1 MYETS
6 NYQEI
11 LDKNAKKY
19 HQGATTYQD
28 ILDKNRQKFSPSAD
42 DIMQRNR
49 NRFNSSAEINGSFIN
64 QFLNDYNDYYGNYA
78 LGNKSRYY
86 RLDDRK
92 ASILDY
98 LDMNREDIGEDYY
111 NEVMRLMNQA
121 EGYGMVSQ
129 YAGDYNSFY
138 NDAAERL
145 NNLGWEEGYNAS
157 GLLDLS
163 GMNSRDAE
171 VRQWL
176 LDNKPWMDDS
186 YYNQLIQRL
195 DDLAGMGSALADG
208 YTGAQD
214 YYRQWDTQEAFDR
227 HQRLLGMDIAE
238 EEAWLQN
245 FAKDYEDL
253 QILEREYG
261 FLTDY
266 GGSDDARE
274 QNRSRYEEIL
284 RRYGVTSA
292 KELRQMDGVHQRRI
306 DLRDAREIQA
316 EAQLQEQIPK
326 WQEKYA
332 GKTYTQL
339 SGVLETMEDGEE
351 KQWLS
356 QYADSI
362 MTSRDMSVEIGKLNN
377 RIAKADRVLEGYR
390 DRMKDHDTGG
400 SSKDDA
406 EIRAR
411 ANEYLQRNGY
421 QNIEALEAEWEAL
434 NNRKWELDKRQK
446 YGGIE
451 ARADFDT
458 ESKAKDGPQGILYAY
473 INDLP
478 TTQPLSGG
486 KQIGTRESITRNAAE
501 AGGKNPYERYNY
513 MTDQERSTYNYI
525 HNTQGA
531 GAAQEYL
538 DYLSYTLNARRTK
551 AIRGAFQNMN
561 FGEGVAASAISVPA
575 NLLSGMG
582 TIDVAFQNLK
592 RDIRYRKTG
601 EYTGPI
607 DYNSDAMMATHLSG
621 GIRESVSK
629 SLADR
634 YGVIDI
640 DPDKA
645 PMFAKILNGKS
656 WGDVYQLGMSMLD
669 SIAIRKLVPI
679 IGRSGTVL
687 LGGAAASQ
695 GMLHALEQGATD
707 EQALKMGFFNGLW
720 ETLFESWSL
729 DKILS
734 LDTTSILKAFAKQG
748 FIEATEEAN
757 TGIANYLTDVIVMG
771 RSSEFQNK
779 VRQYTQMGYTEE
791 EAKKQAFWDAV
802 IQVGWDFAGGFI
814 SGGLMGGGQT
824 LQQNM
829 QYRRLPANI
838 RNQADRFQEE
848 GIGRNEAVFMASALD
863 LLAEEYGDQAEAF
876 RSNFR
881 TSQDVAEY
889 QREFHK
895 AYKMGVNNAN
905 RESLNQEG
913 AFRNLTEEQRT
924 AAYEAG
930 VAARE
935 AKNAKAVESK
945 AEEKTAQ
952 EGGYA
957 VSEDGNAVRTD
968 TGETVEIK
976 GFRRIGANPVLDT
989 KSGNTVNAADVS
1001 YASAGEAALY
1011 EIIGKSFQSV
1021 EGANTALEIYRNSGM
1036 TAEDFAAG
1044 VEQAFNEGR
1053 LGQIPLRQVMAMD
1066 LASQIPEAVIKAAYN
1081 AGEAQ
1086 GRRAARAEQREITGR
1101 NQRRGNPAREGK
1113 LHFDRKGRTFDEARE
1128 TSLSAMETLAK
1139 ALGIDIYVFAS
1150 YEKDG
1155 KRVYIDANGQ
1165 EVKAPNGFYDPS
1177 NSSIHIDLNA
1187 GNLGK
1192 GTMLFTV
1199 AHELTHFIRQWSKV
1213 KFRTMADILI
1223 RQYGEQ
1229 GTPVEDLIAGQI
1241 AKAAN
1246 NKRKIKPEE
1255 AFEEVVADSME
1266 AMLVKGDM
1274 AKFLEYVQRRDKNL
1288 GTKIRYWLRNLADKL
1303 RAAVKT
1309 YGDVNPETAEGRLVA
1324 QMGDFIQVLQ
1334 ASYTQALVDASENY
1348 RAAEGQKNTT
1358 REGGVKYS
1366 FAGYAED
1373 GRGIYISNF
1382 PANTPKPVKSARII
1396 DLIQQVWSKKPIP
1409 LMISNGETSRV
1420 IYAQYDPTVDNNQ
1433 NTPTDA
1439 SKIAGGNRHG
1449 NATEKRVT
1457 LNLADDYYRITQEAR
1472 YNYSKEETGK
1482 SLETHKDVKMWH
1494 YFLNDIYYSEQGD
1507 TELHPY
1513 TVTINV
1519 KEKAN
1524 GQYVY
1529 SYNAEKESS
1538 TQRTLHAAVNTR
1550 KGANGELFL
1559 DDIVTQPDEEVKTK
1573 STEKRSDRS
1582 RVEMTR
1588 EQEKF
1593 SMRGPVE
1600 YTKNLVA
1607 LHNLTDDKLA
1617 KALDLGG
1624 FPMPSIAITKADIPH
1639 TNFGDITLVFGR
1651 DTIDPKANR
1660 KNTVYSADAWTPTFP
1675 RTEYEEDQAVG
1686 SAVSKRLIDLGKK
1699 IDDHFQDDLRRVY
1712 MDIEGTLNRYDG
1724 EEGLIQ
1730 YAMDNYGLKAAYLEE
1745 QGTHIE
1751 KAVTQ
1756 VEAEKDYNLA
1766 SAERYRKIA
1775 DILGVKTGEEMGTY
1789 NLKEARD
1796 EHGDELEAILP
1807 GITKSAFRMA
1817 RIFGAVRAYLNDQG
1831 AGPVYKTVTDDSA
1844 TRKAVDDALD
1854 MAAYEAWVRKL
1865 FSGIVKD
1872 SGIYNNKPIFTPS
1885 GNRRSFKQTHLPV
1898 TLENIV
1904 KAMAAQNGGS
1914 TKNVSGFNGIKTL
1927 RAGTAERLKSIEAMH
1942 QREGRLQNLTPEQ
1955 LEAVNDALQSRLYDI
1970 IKAID
1975 DENRGKGSDNSLIRY
1990 DTIGE
1995 IITEISE
2002 GGKFNVSD
2010 IQQTFRGYGKEI
2022 SDDTALSLKQL
2033 LFDVAQMPVNIF
2045 EAKPERVVGLNEVKA
2060 AIVPQGTD
2068 QKIVD
2073 KLQQNGIPVRFY
2085 EAGNDTERLTLV
2097 NGMEEAKFSDRDPI
2111 AAVMAQE
2118 LERQNEQLIA
2128 DVENLKKLLAMQG
2141 KVTGGKVFKPSSVA
2155 NAADYLA
2162 KTAGATLNSE
2172 QKKELAGML
2181 DEFYT
2186 YIASGDEL
2194 VWEDVREKA
2203 EPIARFLE
2211 TNAKDS
2217 KAVERA
2223 YNYDLLHAD
2232 LVRAVYDSYWRV
2244 ENLRT
2249 VADKNLKEVNELKA
2263 KHRQQ
2268 MEKLR
2273 TEKNEAIDRLR
2284 KERADQVKK
2293 VREESRQKIR
2303 DKVKATER
2311 RYQESRK
2318 NATEKRHVTAT
2329 KNRLRKL
2336 IQEISALYTR
2346 GTKERNVKKG
2356 MRNFVEQALAAADVL
2371 WMENYSDEDLVRN
2384 GVRVQMSAEERKLL
2398 EQTQELLRQ
2407 RDDVFKGGKA
2417 EQEIANIE
2425 AGETEGL
2432 EALSEQYEKLDE
2444 KIRKNMRRLQRVLK
2458 LQRAMLNETTITSVL
2473 EGLAEAY
2480 KELGSAN
2487 EMFIRSNIYEA
2498 TYKGLKDLIESVR
2511 GTTVTD
2517 MTNKQLLDVEK
2528 AFREVLHTIRQANK
2542 SFTNE
2547 RAGTISERGKRTAA
2561 EVLQVGGQ
2569 NGSRLTFLDP
2579 VRKFLWNNFK
2589 PVNAM
2594 ETIGSQTLIEAFNQ
2608 IRNGEDVW
2616 ARDIRQARQ
2625 FFREVADKYGY
2636 DEWEMDRSTNEFS
2649 TPSGKTFQLTLGQM
2663 MSIYAYSKREN
2674 AQEHLRLGGI
2684 VFDPYQAAYRNN
2696 AKKKKLTK
2704 MLELKR
2710 SANDGSAYQISM
2722 ETVKQIMQTL
2732 TQEQIGFVDEMQKYL
2747 SETMGAKGNE
2757 VSMKLFGVELFGEE
2771 NYFPMKSARQF
2782 LFEQNQPAGEVKLVN
2797 SGFTKAIQPGANN
2810 PIVLGN
2816 FVDVWSNHVN
2826 EMSSYHG
2833 FTLAIEDFNRIY
2845 NYQTEKSEGKEPVSV
2860 KSAIQSAYTPAAT
2873 EYISQMITDVNGGAR
2888 IDPAAGIMG
2897 RMLSLFKKGAVFA
2910 SASVVIQQHTSIGR
2924 ALALIDGKY
2933 FNGQRLDPKEH
2944 DKTWEEV
2951 KEYAPVA
2958 IIKEMGF
2965 FDISVGKATQ
2975 DYITGKEYHG
2985 FREKFTAFFSDSRY
2999 RDEKFSRAPALADE
3013 LTWCAIWEAVK
3024 REQAELNPNADV
3036 KSKAFLEQ
3044 CGERFTEIITKTQV
3058 YDSVLSRSANMRS
3071 KDTGMQM
3078 ATAFMAEPTTSI
3090 NMLAD
3095 ALIKGRRGNKQFA
3108 RKEIGA
3114 VIASQILNAVFVSL
3128 VYAMRD
3134 DDEDKNY
3141 EEKYL
3146 KHLSE
3151 NLVSNVFFLV
3161 PNSLPFMRDI
3171 MSLCQG
3177 YEVERSDMSVIS
3189 DMLKAFKAVGN
3200 ENMTPWQKAEKVS
3213 GSVAQLF
3220 GLPVKN
3226 ILRDTRG
3233 LVNTVR
3239 GFFNRETATGAGLW
3253 YAVLEGATGKSVSG
3267 GEQLYRARVKGDDA
3281 QETRLEARYSTEES
3295 ADTAVRNV
3303 IREKFMD
3310 GEIDELEAA
3319 QQLVLY
3325 GNQNGNEAHWLIDGW
3340 KYARDKGTSDGYRL
3354 YGRFYDAMLA
3364 GNSID
3369 DTMEEFTE
3377 YGYDE
3382 EDVLSNLKKEIGK
3395 WYYDDESDTRVTRE
3409 EVERMLESYFDLDGA
3424 EIEEQMLKWDMRIE
3438 TGFSYQDLK
3447 EQFFSG
3453 AVTEEQAMQY
3463 LQKYGQLHEAD
3474 AKERMADWKFEQEH
3488 GYSYDDI
3495 RITYQDGEITA
3506 AEARQV
3512 MMEFAGKT
3520 REEADKSL
3528 KIWDFELKEGWAY
3541 EDRAK
3546 LYKRGEISESQ
3557 LTDALV
3563 EIGEYSREDA
3573 RTQAEVYRWEMDG
3586 LSNVSISRVEKWHE
3600 YCEDNGISREMFLEI
3615 AKFSANTNNDVD
3627 ENGKTVYYSAM
3638 KKVMAQIDKLP
3649 LSKEQ
3654 KTALAKAMGWSN
3666 KNTNKYK
3673 PW

>member
-1 MYETS
+1 MSETS

-98 LDMNREDIGEDYY
+98 LDMNRENIGEDYY

-176 LDNKPWMDDS
+176 LDNKTWMDDS

-195 DDLAGMGSALADG
+195 DDLAGMGSSLADG
-208 YTGAQD
+208 YTSAQD
-214 YYRQWDTQEAFDR
+214 YYSQWDTQEAFDR

-245 FAKDYEDL
+245 IEKDYEDMQVL
-253 QILEREYG
+253 AGEYG
-261 FLTDY
+261 MLNNPDVPE
-266 GGSDDARE
+266 DIQA
-274 QNRSRYEEIL
+274 QNRARYEQIVN
-284 RRYGVTSA
+284 RYGVTSA
-292 KELRQMDGVHQRRI
+292 EELWEQMDGIHQRRI

-326 WQEKYA
+326 WQEKYD

-339 SGVLETMEDGEE
+339 SGVLEAMEDGEE

-421 QNIEALEAEWEAL
+421 QNIDALEAEWEAL

-451 ARADFDT
+451 ARSDFDA
-458 ESKAKDGPQGILYAY
+458 ESQVKDGPQGILYAY

-501 AGGKNPYERYNY
+501 AGGSNPYERYDY
-513 MTDQERSTYNYI
+513 MTDDERSIYNYI
-525 HNTQGA
+525 HNTQGS

-538 DYLSYTLNARRTK
+538 DYLSYTLNARRTE
-551 AIRGAFQNMN
+551 AIRGAFQTMN
-561 FGEGVAASAISVPA
+561 FREGAAASAISVPA
-575 NLLSGMG
+575 NLLSGIG

-607 DYNSDAMMATHLSG
+607 DYNSDAMTATHLSG

-634 YGVIDI
+634 FGVIDI

-707 EQALKMGFFNGLW
+707 EQALKMGLFSGLW

-779 VRQYTQMGYTEE
+779 VRDYTQMGYTEE

-824 LQQNM
+824 LQQNV

-863 LLAEEYGDQAEAF
+863 LLAEEYGDQAEVF

-913 AFRNLTEEQRT
+913 AFQNLTEEQRT

-945 AEEKTAQ
+945 AAEKTAQ

-957 VSEDGNAVRTD
+957 VSEEGKTIRTD
-968 TGETVEIK
+968 TGAEVEIK

-1044 VEQAFNEGR
+1044 VEQAFNEGQ

-1086 GRRAARAEQREITGR
+1086 GRRAARTEQREITRR
-1101 NQRRGNPAREGK
+1101 NPRRGNPAREGK

-1139 ALGIDIYVFAS
+1139 ALGIDIYVFES

-1155 KRVYIDANGQ
+1155 KRVYIDESGQ

-1246 NKRKIKPEE
+1246 NEREISREE

-1266 AMLVKGDM
+1266 TMLVKGDL
-1274 AKFLEYVQRRDKNL
+1274 AQFVTDVQQRDKNL

-1303 RAAVKT
+1303 RAAVKA

-1324 QMGDFIQVLQ
+1324 QMGDFVEELQ
-1334 ASYTQALVDASENY
+1334 KAYGEALMEASENY
-1348 RAAEGQKNTT
+1348 RAAEGQIQPGAEGTVYNKQGEPVAHATEDGSVQLSLRTYDEQGREEFRKYLRKCVQNKRLTNEEMEEMLSGIEEIYHVCQEFMDTYAPFAKWSNAEVVRDTYGKPVFSVVTPNGEYKMNLDFSLVCKKRRTLDAVFNEMARRGIIDDFELGQKSVVKINEIIRKYGLETACALCFVDAKRFRQASMADSFVQLYNDLVYSLVPENQHKNISRFNFAQYSSIKPAENAIDTWSNDQLDFSHLDHVMQTYGSKTVEYKAAKYIKTHPEGRKLLLRGDFMGSNSFDAVKAQNKDILSLYNSKKGTGGPKAAFGDVQYMNEIIRNTRGWSVSKAYDVGGVRIQSFSDYVPRMVFDYVQMIYDLSVRNLPAHAYTKEEIFVKQFGLTGVKINMSLIPAVVKDGIAPGLDKNGDYVWAGESFNFEAAKRIQNADGYTENCGTICVGVSYDHIVKLLGDPNIRMVIPYHKSGLNPIVAHMNKIASFTDYTSLKTNPGGCQNTT
-1358 REGGVKYS
+1358 DQNG
-1366 FAGYAED
+1366 
-1373 GRGIYISNF
+1373 
-1382 PANTPKPVKSARII
+1382 
-1396 DLIQQVWSKKPIP
+1396 SK
-1409 LMISNGETSRV
+1409 V
-1420 IYAQYDPTVDNNQ
+1420 
-1433 NTPTDA
+1433 
-1439 SKIAGGNRHG
+1439 
-1449 NATEKRVT
+1449 
-1457 LNLADDYYRITQEAR
+1457 
-1472 YNYSKEETGK
+1472 
-1482 SLETHKDVKMWH
+1482 
-1494 YFLNDIYYSEQGD
+1494 
-1507 TELHPY
+1507 
-1513 TVTINV
+1513 
-1519 KEKAN
+1519 
-1524 GQYVY
+1524 
-1529 SYNAEKESS
+1529 EKEFDFNKALRRTNDPIRAAEEYKAWCAERNYNPKFQEFAWHPNYYKLLVDFTVYDKNGNYVPQRGVSAVFPKTGDAFGS
-1538 TQRTLHAAVNTR
+1538 MKQLIESGLEEDAIAEGKRDKNLGAIVDEIHRTLPKTEA
-1550 KGANGELFL
+1550 E
-1559 DDIVTQPDEEVKTK
+1559 IEEV
-1573 STEKRSDRS
+1573 EVEQADR
-1582 RVEMTR
+1582 
-1588 EQEKF
+1588 
-1593 SMRGPVE
+1593 
-1600 YTKNLVA
+1600 
-1607 LHNLTDDKLA
+1607 D
-1617 KALDLGG
+1617 
-1624 FPMPSIAITKADIPH
+1624 
-1639 TNFGDITLVFGR
+1639 
-1651 DTIDPKANR
+1651 
-1660 KNTVYSADAWTPTFP
+1660 
-1675 RTEYEEDQAVG
+1675 
-1686 SAVSKRLIDLGKK
+1686 
-1699 IDDHFQDDLRRVY
+1699 
-1712 MDIEGTLNRYDG
+1712 
-1724 EEGLIQ
+1724 
-1730 YAMDNYGLKAAYLEE
+1730 
-1745 QGTHIE
+1745 
-1751 KAVTQ
+1751 
-1756 VEAEKDYNLA
+1756 
-1766 SAERYRKIA
+1766 
-1775 DILGVKTGEEMGTY
+1775 
-1789 NLKEARD
+1789 
-1796 EHGDELEAILP
+1796 LEA
-1807 GITKSAFRMA
+1807 
-1817 RIFGAVRAYLNDQG
+1817 
-1831 AGPVYKTVTDDSA
+1831 
-1844 TRKAVDDALD
+1844 
-1854 MAAYEAWVRKL
+1854 
-1865 FSGIVKD
+1865 
-1872 SGIYNNKPIFTPS
+1872 
-1885 GNRRSFKQTHLPV
+1885 
-1898 TLENIV
+1898 
-1904 KAMAAQNGGS
+1904 
-1914 TKNVSGFNGIKTL
+1914 
-1927 RAGTAERLKSIEAMH
+1927 
-1942 QREGRLQNLTPEQ
+1942 
-1955 LEAVNDALQSRLYDI
+1955 
-1970 IKAID
+1970 
-1975 DENRGKGSDNSLIRY
+1975 DNSIKR
-1990 DTIGE
+1990 
-1995 IITEISE
+1995 
-2002 GGKFNVSD
+2002 
-2010 IQQTFRGYGKEI
+2010 
-2022 SDDTALSLKQL
+2022 
-2033 LFDVAQMPVNIF
+2033 
-2045 EAKPERVVGLNEVKA
+2045 
-2060 AIVPQGTD
+2060 
-2068 QKIVD
+2068 
-2073 KLQQNGIPVRFY
+2073 
-2085 EAGNDTERLTLV
+2085 
-2097 NGMEEAKFSDRDPI
+2097 SDRDPI

-2118 LERQNEQLIA
+2118 LERQNAQLIA

-2155 NAADYLA
+2155 AAAEYLA
-2162 KTAGATLNSE
+2162 KTAEAALTDA
-2172 QKKELAGML
+2172 QKIELARML
-2181 DEFYT
+2181 GEFYA
-2186 YIASGDEL
+2186 YIANNDEP
-2194 VWEDVREKA
+2194 VWEDIRERA
-2203 EPIARFLE
+2203 DPIARFLDQENAIE
-2211 TNAKDS
+2211 TKS
-2217 KAVERA
+2217 TEYA
-2223 YNYDLLHAD
+2223 YEYEMIHAD
-2232 LVRAVYDSYWRV
+2232 MVRAVYDSFWRV

-2249 VADKNLKEVNELKA
+2249 VEKNREEIKDLQAEHRKSMKKLRDENKQIRKDRSDMRKKYLDRIRNMETRSRNTRESRKKTEMRHRIQDVVNELNRLLLHGDR
-2263 KHRQQ
+2263 KHHVP
-2268 MEKLR
+2268 E
-2273 TEKNEAIDRLR
+2273 ILR
-2284 KERADQVKK
+2284 KSVAEILDAINMEVTSEEDRQKNFERTLARYERMI
-2293 VREESRQKIR
+2293 REETNPEKKKMLEVAR
-2303 DKVKATER
+2303 DAYRNKGDQFKTKMENLKKAYDAIKEDNDPIL
-2311 RYQESRK
+2311 S
-2318 NATEKRHVTAT
+2318 NAYKDGLSAHIG
-2329 KNRLRKL
+2329 KL
-2336 IQEISALYTR
+2336 I
-2346 GTKERNVKKG
+2346 
-2356 MRNFVEQALAAADVL
+2356 VEVGDTPLRLMNLKQ
-2371 WMENYSDEDLVRN
+2371 
-2384 GVRVQMSAEERKLL
+2384 L
-2398 EQTQELLRQ
+2398 ET
-2407 RDDVFKGGKA
+2407 V
-2417 EQEIANIE
+2417 
-2425 AGETEGL
+2425 
-2432 EALSEQYEKLDE
+2432 YEVC
-2444 KIRKNMRRLQRVLK
+2444 RM
-2458 LQRAMLNETTITSVL
+2458 
-2473 EGLAEAY
+2473 
-2480 KELGSAN
+2480 
-2487 EMFIRSNIYEA
+2487 
-2498 TYKGLKDLIESVR
+2498 
-2511 GTTVTD
+2511 VTD
-2517 MTNKQLLDVEK
+2517 S
-2528 AFREVLHTIRQANK
+2528 IRNANK

-2547 RAGTISERGKRTAA
+2547 RAGTIAKQGGRSAA
-2561 EVLQVGGQ
+2561 EVRQAGGER
-2569 NGSRLTFLDP
+2569 GSRLTFLDP

-2594 ETIGSQTLIEAFNQ
+2594 EIIGSQTLMEAFKQ

-2616 ARDIRQARQ
+2616 AKDIRQARQ

-2636 DEWEMDRSTNEFS
+2636 DEWDPRQVAEFT

-2684 VFDPYQAAYRNN
+2684 VFDPYQAAYRDDVN
-2696 AKKKKLTK
+2696 KKNKLK
-2704 MLELKR
+2704 LKR
-2710 SANDGSAYQISM
+2710 SMNDATAYQISM
-2722 ETVKQIMQTL
+2722 DTVKQIMQTL

-2757 VSMKLFGVELFGEE
+2757 VSMAMFGVKLFRET

-2810 PIVLGN
+2810 PIVLGD
-2816 FVDVWSNHVN
+2816 FVDVWSKHVN
-2826 EMSSYHG
+2826 DMSSYHG
-2833 FTLAIEDFNRIY
+2833 FALPIEDFNRIY
-2845 NYQTEKSEGKEPVSV
+2845 NYQTGKSEGREPVSV
-2860 KSAIQSAYTPAAT
+2860 KSAIQSAYSPAAT

-2910 SASVVIQQHTSIGR
+2910 SWSVVIQQPSSIGR

-2933 FNGQRLDPKEH
+2933 FIGQRLDPKKH
-2944 DKTWEEV
+2944 DETWEEV

-2965 FDISVGKATQ
+2965 FDTSVGKATQ

-2985 FREKFTAFFSDSRY
+2985 FLEKFTAFFADSRY

-3078 ATAFMAEPTTSI
+3078 ATAFMAEPITSI

-3095 ALIKGRRGNKQFA
+3095 ALIKGKRGNKQFA
-3108 RKEIGA
+3108 RKAIGA
-3114 VIASQILNAVFVSL
+3114 VIASQILNAVLVSL

-3151 NLVSNVFFLV
+3151 NLVTNVFFLV

-3189 DMLKAFKAVGN
+3189 DIFKAFKSVGN
-3200 ENMTPWQKAEKVS
+3200 KKMTPWEKAEKVS

-3239 GFFNRETATGAGLW
+3239 GFFYRETATGAGLW
-3253 YAVLEGATGKSVSG
+3253 YAVLEGATGKAISQ
-3267 GEQLYRARVKGDDA
+3267 GEQLYQARKKGDEA
-3281 QETRLEARYSTEES
+3281 HASRLEARYTKES
-3295 ADTAVRNV
+3295 PDSAVRNV
-3303 IREKFMD
+3303 IRKQFED
-3310 GEIDELEAA
+3310 GDIDELEAA
-3319 QQLVLY
+3319 RQLVLY
-3325 GNQNGNEAHWLIDGW
+3325 GGQNSNEAHWTVDAW
-3340 KYARDKGTSDGYRL
+3340 KYQRDNGNSDGYRL

-3369 DTMEEFTE
+3369 DTLEEFTE

-3424 EIEEQMLKWDMRIE
+3424 EIEEQMLKWDMRLE

-3453 AVTEEQAMQY
+3453 AVTEEQAMKY

-3528 KIWDFELKEGWAY
+3528 KMWDFELKEGWAY

-3557 LTDALV
+3557 LRNALIKV
-3563 EIGEYSREDA
+3563 GEYS
-3573 RTQAEVYRWEMDG
+3573 AENAEAQIQVYDLEAKGYDG
-3586 LSNVSISRVEKWHE
+3586 ATVSNVKKYNEFCKPAGVSIEAYLQIVE
-3600 YCEDNGISREMFLEI
+3600 
-3615 AKFSANTNNDVD
+3615 FSENTENDID
-3627 ENGKTVYYSAM
+3627 PQTGKRINYSAV
-3638 KKVMAQIDKLP
+3638 KKVMAQIDSLAI
-3649 LSKEQ
+3649 SNAQ
-3654 KTALAKAMGWSN
+3654 KTAIALALWKES
-3666 KNTNKYK
+3666 TVSKYK